1 MKILLDECTPHAV
14 EKGLP
19 TRDIRT
25 VHEMG
30 WAGVKNGELLKRA
43 EAEFD
48 IFITTD
54 KNLRHQ
60 QNLSGRKLAFIVLP
74 SNQVLVV
81 AALIPGERMLHVGER
96 PAGLWVGE
104 DVPAVARPAEPFQL
118 RRHLRGHRD
127 GPALPALSPLD
138 VDHAEVHIDLPR
150 RCTTESGQGRAR
162 LINR

>member
-60 QNLSGRKLAFIVLP
+60 QNLTAESWPSSCCRRTRCRLLP
-74 SNQVLVV
+74 PSFRVS
-81 AALIPGERMLHVGER
+81 ACFTSAS
-96 PAGLWVGE
+96 
-104 DVPAVARPAEPFQL
+104 
-118 RRHLRGHRD
+118 
-127 GPALPALSPLD
+127 ALPVSGLAKTYRPSPD
-138 VDHAEVHIDLPR
+138 R
-150 RCTTESGQGRAR
+150 QSRSNSAR
-162 LINR
+162 TRGVIVTVRPFLLLVLLT